1 MNHPLFASFLC
12 MILGTLGCSIGD
24 FILHS
29 LTASMRK
36 REEKNDSLVTNLV
49 CLAGLLMQS
58 RRFPS
63 HDVSSTLAFSAFF
76 PCASLQTAGPAR
88 EPSSTHH
95 VFPWSMSDCF
105 MMLTGLLALLVT
117 VRRCLGFVVG
127 PDCHD
132 DSPGPNHSLI
142 AMSKSTLTPMD
153 VSL

>member
-1 MNHPLFASFLC
+1 MNHPLFVSFLW
-12 MILGTLGCSIGD
+12 MILGTLSCSVGD
-24 FILHS
+24 FILHC
-29 LTASMRK
+29 LTAWMRK
-36 REEKNDSLVTNLV
+36 REERNDSLVTNLV

-63 HDVSSTLAFSAFF
+63 HDVSSTLAFTTFF
-76 PCASLQTAGPAR
+76 PCASLRPAR
-88 EPSSTHH
+88 EPSSTHNG
-95 VFPWSMSDCF
+95 FPWSMSDCF

-153 VSL
+153 VCL